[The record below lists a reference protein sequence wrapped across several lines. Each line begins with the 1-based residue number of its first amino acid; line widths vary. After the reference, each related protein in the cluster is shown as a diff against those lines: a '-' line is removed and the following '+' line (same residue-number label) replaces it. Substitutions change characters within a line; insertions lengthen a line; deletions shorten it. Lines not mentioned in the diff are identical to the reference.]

1 MHRARARVSLASR
14 GASRPARAS
23 RAPSRPKRS
32 EQIAGR
38 ARAPRT
44 ELRWPTPPRWKP
56 PANCRRPSR
65 STFTARVS
73 SQFPPSSVQCL
84 VETYAGAGPSRNNV
98 EQCLGVMVVQQTGVY
113 CSCLRFMDH
122 VTKSRPVWG
131 RTSRGCARQPRLPGG
146 FAASESVLRAAT
158 TQAEPAEGRVC
169 AVAYSASAAP
179 PASARGL
186 ARKLP
191 AHLAQLRRRARQ

>member
-14 GASRPARAS
+14 GSSLLARAS

-38 ARAPRT
+38 ARAPQT
-44 ELRWPTPPRWKP
+44 ELRRPAPPRWEA

-73 SQFPPSSVQCL
+73 SRYPRSSVKCQ
-84 VETYAGAGPSRNNV
+84 VETCTGAGPSRNNV

-113 CSCLRFMDH
+113 CGFIRFMGH
-122 VTKSRPVWG
+122 MIKSRPVLD
-131 RTSRGCARQPRLPGG
+131 RTSRARARQSRLLGVVL
-146 FAASESVLRAAT
+146 ASESVSRAVT
-158 TQAEPAEGRVC
+158 TQAERADCQP
-169 AVAYSASAAP
+169 
-179 PASARGL
+179 
-186 ARKLP
+186 
-191 AHLAQLRRRARQ
+191 RARASD

>member
-1 MHRARARVSLASR
+1 MVRVPTSMGPCSARARVSLASR
-14 GASRPARAS
+14 GSSRPARAS
-23 RAPSRPKRS
+23 RAPSQPKRS

-113 CSCLRFMDH
+113 CGFIRFMGH
-122 VTKSRPVWG
+122 MIKSRPVLD
-131 RTSRGCARQPRLPGG
+131 RTSRARARQPRLLGVVL
-146 FAASESVLRAAT
+146 ASESVSRAVT
-158 TQAEPAEGRVC
+158 TQAERADC
-169 AVAYSASAAP
+169 
-179 PASARGL
+179 
-186 ARKLP
+186 
-191 AHLAQLRRRARQ
+191 RARARASD